1 MKTYIEVKASE
12 ELPPVPGWYHVR
24 DQDDPYDRMKTIEYE
39 GDEISGSGW
48 KVKFTWLKEVEVKQV
63 SESQKLMN
71 EVAEWSDATFGVGQR
86 NPAIVYHLKKEVDE
100 LIKAFD
106 NNEDPLM
113 EIADCFMLLLD
124 SAHHVGITHNEIL
137 QATKEKLEINKK
149 RKWGN
154 PDENGVV
161 EHIPKSGLTKE

>member
-1 MKTYIEVKASE
+1 
-12 ELPPVPGWYHVR
+12 
-24 DQDDPYDRMKTIEYE
+24 
-39 GDEISGSGW
+39 
-48 KVKFTWLKEVEVKQV
+48 
-63 SESQKLMN
+63 
-71 EVAEWSDATFGVGQR
+71 
-86 NPAIVYHLKKEVDE
+86 
-100 LIKAFD
+100 
-106 NNEDPLM
+106 M

-161 EHIPKSGLTKE
+161 EHIKSFQPPEPITEEEIEDMAKEYAKTQPDGFYMIAQSVFIVGAKAIIEKLKR